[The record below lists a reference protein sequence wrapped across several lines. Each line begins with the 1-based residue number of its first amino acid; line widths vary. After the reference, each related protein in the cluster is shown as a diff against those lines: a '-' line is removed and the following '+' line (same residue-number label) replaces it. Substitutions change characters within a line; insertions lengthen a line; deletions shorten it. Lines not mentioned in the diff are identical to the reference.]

1 MHKHLLSALLIAASL
16 LGWAGAGSPAAAEIQ
31 KLMRANCSKGLC
43 PYFRASIAV
52 PDGWVEDKAASREL
66 DAQMM
71 LPKGKDFDSAEAKI
85 YVVVRYNPKKQPVA
99 DFIPDAYKQLR
110 ESAKDGKITELASL
124 SRAGG
129 KPAFVR
135 YNFAAPSLKEQGYE
149 TQAVTNDGD
158 KDGNDFIVTIVL
170 TANSREEF
178 KAAEPVF
185 LSILNGY

>member
-1 MHKHLLSALLIAASL
+1 MHKHLLSVLLIAASL
-16 LGWAGAGSPAAAEIQ
+16 LGWAGAGSPAAEIQ
-31 KLMRANCSKGLC
+31 KLMRANCRQGPVPLFPRVDHRSGRLGRGQGRE
-43 PYFRASIAV
+43 PRTRRPDDAAEGQGFRQR
-52 PDGWVEDKAASREL
+52 GGEDLRRRPLQSEKAAGRRL
-66 DAQMM
+66 
-71 LPKGKDFDSAEAKI
+71 
-85 YVVVRYNPKKQPVA
+85 
-99 DFIPDAYKQLR
+99 IPDAYKQLR

-170 TANSREEF
+170 TANSREAF

-185 LSILNGY
+185 LSILNNY